1 MIIMKFQTV
10 YSDSFRGSDLECK
23 DPSLTQQQFAE
34 EADINV
40 MMARFGVTGHMP
52 SSIRM
57 PTYGDFSGVGDY
69 RSAMDVV
76 VKAQNEFMTLPP
88 DVRLRFGNDPQQLI
102 AFLENPSNADE
113 ARKLGLVN
121 LPATPTGGD
130 GGKPPMDGSV
140 PA

>member
-1 MIIMKFQTV
+1 MKFQSV
-10 YSDSFRGSDLECK
+10 YSEPFRGSDLECK
-23 DPSLTQQQFAE
+23 DASLTQQQFAD

-76 VKAQNEFMTLPP
+76 VRAQNEFMTLPA
-88 DVRLRFGNDPQQLI
+88 DMRARFGNDPHQLI
-102 AFLENPSNADE
+102 AFLENPSNAEE
-113 ARKLGLVN
+113 ARKLGLFKAS
-121 LPATPTGGD
+121 ATPTGGD
-130 GGKPPMDGSV
+130 GGSPPMADSV
-140 PA
+140 KA